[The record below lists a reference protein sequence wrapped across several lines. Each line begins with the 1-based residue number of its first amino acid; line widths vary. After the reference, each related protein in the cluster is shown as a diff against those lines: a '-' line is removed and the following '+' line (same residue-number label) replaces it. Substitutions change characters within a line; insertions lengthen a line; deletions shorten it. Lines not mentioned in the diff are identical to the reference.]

1 MSGREPALSELMGA
15 AQEGDQEAYRRLLA
29 TIQPIIFRYVRR
41 RIPSDAAAEDVCQE
55 VLLTIH
61 RVRHTY
67 DPQRP
72 FEPWLYAIARSRVID
87 HLRRARRISG
97 AEVMMEILPEIPQ
110 IGGEMTGESALEI
123 LDRLPAAQRE
133 AFMMIP
139 VAVRGRNSGQ
149 QSNCVDVVL
158 TICIDLNRVRV
169 AGIQRSPEPGH
180 HGSSLAE
187 IFGVPD
193 QDGTGCMIVN
203 QACQLLEGL
212 ARAGIIDDY
221 QGKPLLHESRQHM
234 PKLLKV
240 IKMRDDHASQPGAS
254 SANISRPWE
263 CC

>member
-133 AFMMIP
+133 AFMMLKI
-139 VAVRGRNSGQ
+139 
-149 QSNCVDVVL
+149 
-158 TICIDLNRVRV
+158 
-169 AGIQRSPEPGH
+169 
-180 HGSSLAE
+180 
-187 IFGVPD
+187 
-193 QDGTGCMIVN
+193 
-203 QACQLLEGL
+203 EGL
-212 ARAGIIDDY
+212 STREAAERAGITVSAVKVRAHRAYNALKKAFSPDV
-221 QGKPLLHESRQHM
+221 QG
-234 PKLLKV
+234 
-240 IKMRDDHASQPGAS
+240 
-254 SANISRPWE
+254 
-263 CC
+263 